1 MMTFRNTAPETQVI
15 TQLDFAHVN
24 PVYTPGGNPVY
35 HSPQRD
41 FGVLRLDLYW
51 PAGTAV
57 QGAPFIARSANTLRL
72 NGTANLT
79 AEQVQEGFEYLGA
92 SVGTDTGLMSS
103 SLSLKVRKEAFPDAL
118 KWLMKVLDEASFPES
133 EISNYKQVESA
144 GLLRRMQTP
153 RYWSNRRC
161 MEALYGENSADAAFA
176 DPGDIQALTQSELAG
191 WASNYL
197 DTSSAL
203 LFLSGDAGLAEVD
216 YINQVFNKP
225 FHSASKTTGV
235 VNTTMA
241 PIQHIRH
248 RVEHSNQVSMYWAR
262 HTADFSMKELQTA
275 SLLNMFL
282 GGFFGSRLMQE
293 LREEKGLTYGIGSMI
308 LPATRGNTWMISG
321 EMNSANADEAMEATR
336 KIMKGLID
344 HPPAGDELE
353 KAKRYYAGQLRSG
366 FDGPFSLPRKIQ
378 FLLERGYDYSY
389 YDTALTNLWAITTDE
404 LGNMADNLLKPES
417 FTIALAGET
426 DKIN

>member
-1 MMTFRNTAPETQVI
+1 MMTFRNTAPETKVI

-24 PVYTPGGNPVY
+24 PVYTQGGNPVY

-51 PAGTAV
+51 PSGTAI
-57 QGAPFIARSANTLRL
+57 QSAPFVARSANTLRL

-118 KWLMKVLDEASFPES
+118 SWLMKVLSEASFPES

-161 MEALYGENSADAAFA
+161 MEALYGEHSPDAAFA
-176 DPGDIQALTQSELAG
+176 DPEDIQALTQSDLMG
-191 WASNYL
+191 WARKRL
-197 DTSSAL
+197 DTSSAM
-203 LFLSGDAGLAEVD
+203 LFLSGDAGDAEMD
-216 YINQVFNKP
+216 HISKI
-225 FHSASKTTGV
+225 FHQQYQSTPSVPGV
-235 VNTTMA
+235 VETPTA
-241 PIQHIRH
+241 PVQHITH

-262 HTADFSMKELQTA
+262 HTPDFGMKELQTA

-321 EMNSANADEAMEATR
+321 EMNSANAEEAVEATR
-336 KIMKGLID
+336 VILKGLIEQ
-344 HPPAGDELE
+344 PPGGDELE

-366 FDGPFSLPRKIQ
+366 FDGPFSMPRKIQ

-389 YDTALTNLWAITTDE
+389 YDTAMKHLWSISSEE
-404 LGNMADNLLKPES
+404 LGSMADNLLHPDS
-417 FTIALAGET
+417 FTIALAGDT
-426 DKIN
+426 ATTT